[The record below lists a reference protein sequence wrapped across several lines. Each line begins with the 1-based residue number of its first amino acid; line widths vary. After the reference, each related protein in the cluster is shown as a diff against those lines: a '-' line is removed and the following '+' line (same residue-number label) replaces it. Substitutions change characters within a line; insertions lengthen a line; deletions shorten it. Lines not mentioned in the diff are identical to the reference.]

1 LKVLKIAQTALS
13 GRYSMYTGGGLS
25 YEEGPAESWV
35 STIMVRLQAEVFEQ
49 AAVRQTPTQTLQEE
63 LVLAESELEG
73 NVVEIR
79 ETEEQ

>member
-1 LKVLKIAQTALS
+1 LNWVNARLGIEIEPHGVAQT
-13 GRYSMYTGGGLS
+13 M
-25 YEEGPAESWV
+25 
-35 STIMVRLQAEVFEQ
+35 IRLQVEVFEQ

-63 LVLAESELEG
+63 LVLAESELED

>member
-1 LKVLKIAQTALS
+1 
-13 GRYSMYTGGGLS
+13 
-25 YEEGPAESWV
+25 
-35 STIMVRLQAEVFEQ
+35 MVRLQAGVFEQ

-63 LVLAESELEG
+63 LVLAESELED